1 MLQLTDANYYTPE
14 ANRAYMSCSQFKA
27 FARCEAAALAEL
39 NGEWERPK
47 SSALLVGSYVD
58 AYISRELG
66 QFRARTPELFKKDG
80 TLKAEFQQAHT
91 LAQRLMRDDLA
102 RMLLSGSHQ
111 CIKTGQI
118 GGVWFKA
125 KYDSLLEEPQVD
137 AICKR
142 FPEIRKLVPFG
153 GPLIV
158 DLKCMRDF
166 EPIWN
171 EHAQEKLSF
180 IEHWGYDIQGA
191 IYQKLDDRMAPFVIM
206 AITKE
211 AEPNLEAFH
220 IPDED
225 LAFQLD
231 EVEAKAPKFDAI
243 KRGEIAPERCEQC
256 AYCKATK
263 RLNNVTHFRF

>member
-1 MLQLTDANYYTPE
+1 MLTLTNDNYFSKE
-14 ANRAYMSCSQFKA
+14 ANTAYMSASQFKS
-27 FARCEAAALAEL
+27 FCKCEAATMAEL

-47 SSALLVGSYVD
+47 SNALLIGSYVD
-58 AYISRELG
+58 AYFSKELER
-66 QFRARTPELFKKDG
+66 FRAETPELFKKDG

-91 LAQRLMRDDLA
+91 IAQRLERDDLA

-118 GGVWFKA
+118 GGVWYKA
-125 KYDSLLEEPQVD
+125 KYDSLLEEYQVEE
-137 AICKR
+137 ICQR

-171 EHAQEKLSF
+171 EQAQEKLPF

-191 IYQKLDDRMAPFVIM
+191 IYQKLDDRMAPFVIV
-206 AITKE
+206 AVTKE
-211 AEPNLEAFH
+211 TEPDIDAFH
-220 IPDED
+220 VPDED
-225 LAFQLD
+225 LVFQLD
-231 EVEAKAPKFDAI
+231 EVEQKSPRFDAI
-243 KRGEIAPERCEQC
+243 KRGEIQPERCESC
-256 AYCKATK
+256 AFCKATK
-263 RLNNVTHFRF
+263 HLTAVKHFRS